1 MVSMKSVFRSVQ
13 FWGDSLSQLC
23 FPRLCFGCNES
34 PIEAAEF
41 LCMSCLATLPY
52 TRFEQMRNNP
62 VEKLFWGRV
71 KLDFAASTFYFQEET
86 PIQQA
91 IHQLKYGNQPGLG
104 VFLGEL
110 MGDELSGWSQKNRID
125 ALIPMPLHPKKE
137 RARGYNQAAL
147 LCKGIS
153 LATGMDIKDDVLKR
167 VAHTATQTR
176 KNRNE
181 RWENVAT
188 VFETEQK
195 EWLKGKNIL
204 LVDDVITTGASTE
217 ACINTLL
224 EAGVANASVC
234 SLAFTI

>member
-1 MVSMKSVFRSVQ
+1 MISKKSIFHGVQ

-23 FPRLCFGCNES
+23 FPRLCFGCNDS
-34 PIEAAEF
+34 PIENAEF
-41 LCMSCLATLPY
+41 LCMSCLASLPF

-62 VEKLFWGRV
+62 VEKLFWGRT

-110 MGDELSGWSQKNRID
+110 MGEELTGWLQKNPVD

-137 RARGYNQAAL
+137 SARGYNQSAL

-153 LATGMDIKDDVLKR
+153 HTTGLAVIDNVIKR
-167 VAHTATQTR
+167 VTHTATQTK
-176 KNRNE
+176 KNRIE
-181 RWENVAT
+181 RWENVST
-188 VFETEQK
+188 VFETNQK
-195 EWLKGKNIL
+195 DWLKGKSIL

-224 EAGVANASVC
+224 NAGIATAGVY
-234 SLAFTI
+234 SLAFPL